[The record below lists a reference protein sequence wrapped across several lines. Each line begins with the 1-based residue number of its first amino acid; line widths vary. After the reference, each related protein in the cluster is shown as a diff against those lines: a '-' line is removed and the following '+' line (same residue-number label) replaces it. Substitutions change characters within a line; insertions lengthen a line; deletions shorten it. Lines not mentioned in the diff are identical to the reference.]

1 MPRFANINGIDV
13 QFTPEEEIKRDEEE
27 RLEDSKTIAAKEKAD
42 QIAELEAKLADDSLT
57 FNEMKDLMRL
67 KGN

>member
-13 QFTPEEEIKRDEEE
+13 QLTPEEEIKRDEEE
-27 RLEDSKTIAAKEKAD
+27 RLEDLKTIAAKEKANHV
-42 QIAELEAKLADDSLT
+42 AELEAKLSDDSLT
-57 FNEMKDLMRL
+57 FNEMKDLLRL

>member
-13 QFTPEEEIKRDEEE
+13 QLTPEEEIKRDEEE
-27 RLEDSKTIAAKEKAD
+27 RLEDLKTIAAKEKANHV
-42 QIAELEAKLADDSLT
+42 AELEAKLADDSLT
-57 FNEMKDLMRL
+57 FNEMKDLLRL